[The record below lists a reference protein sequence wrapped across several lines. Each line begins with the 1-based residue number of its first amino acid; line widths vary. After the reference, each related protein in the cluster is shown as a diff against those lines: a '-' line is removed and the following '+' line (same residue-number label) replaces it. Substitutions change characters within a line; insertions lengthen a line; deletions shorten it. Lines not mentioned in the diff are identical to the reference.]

1 MNKNLIART
10 GKGLFLLFG
19 AAAVAGTALFFR
31 GEARTVTAWTTKPT
45 AGNITRTA
53 DTVIETVQ
61 PYLYTYTLEA
71 SNPDS
76 VPFSSFSEQGKMT
89 SDSWSSLEEDNKK
102 FKAAVLYFALPTVTV
117 PAHTAVT
124 YQVSCSVTG
133 KKGGD
138 GNLGNITQYIAK
150 ADKVSMLQ
158 NQNIVVS
165 DGANEA
171 TVLTSDS
178 SEGLY
183 HKKTLNIEERY
194 SSEGNYALVNRSD
207 EAKTFVP
214 GNNLLYCAKVNYYTT
229 GSGWFKVEWKSQLVI
244 SKISCKVTVSYET
257 MTDDSGVS
265 LTLDGNIGLNF
276 YLDVDYYTDDKTA
289 SYVELTYNRNKDSYD
304 TNRTTER
311 LPLSALTAESGG
323 RYKCIYKCTA
333 YLTAG
338 QLCDPVDLVLCDG
351 AGNRLYEI
359 KGYTA
364 KTYLDAVINDDAS
377 DSDLKALCSALLA
390 YGGAAQ
396 KYFGYSTDCLAAD
409 DAFIAACVGNVTAED
424 IPTTSSLTGAAE
436 GFSLRAVSFLAL
448 DASSVRVYY
457 RLDEG
462 CSIEDYTVS
471 VSDGFSV
478 RLGEK
483 TDAPY
488 IEVYGISSV
497 QLGEA
502 FTLTVTKNG
511 EAGGVAFTYSATDFA
526 KQVISKNADPAKTEM
541 FKALYLY
548 YQAATTYFGR

>member
-1 MNKNLIART
+1 MKKNLIART

-31 GEARTVTAWTTKPT
+31 GEARTVTALTEPT

-53 DTVIETVQ
+53 DTVTETLR
-61 PYLYTYTLEA
+61 PYLYTYSSG
-71 SNPDS
+71 SNPS
-76 VPFSSFSEQGKMT
+76 NITSSGTSLQLSSFAEQGQMT
-89 SDSWSSLEEDNKK
+89 SDSWPSSTDKN

-117 PAHTAVT
+117 PEHTAVT

-133 KKGGD
+133 KKEGHAHSGE
-138 GNLGNITQYIAK
+138 ITQYIAR
-150 ADKVSMLQ
+150 ADKASMP
-158 NQNIVVS
+158 QNIVVS
-165 DGANEA
+165 DEAKGAENVYGEK
-171 TVLTSDS
+171 TVLASDS
-178 SEGLY
+178 SPIVY
-183 HKKTLNIEERY
+183 HSKMLKIEESY

-207 EAKTFVP
+207 EAKTFAP
-214 GNNLLYCAKVNYYTT
+214 ENNLFYCAKVNT
-229 GSGWFKVEWKSQLVI
+229 FKLFKYLDSQLVI
-244 SKISCKVTVSYET
+244 SGISCTVTVSYET

-276 YLDVDYYTDDKTA
+276 YLDVDYYTDDKTN
-289 SYVELTYNRNKDSYD
+289 SYAELTYNRNKDSYD

-311 LPLSALTAESGG
+311 LPLSALTAESDG
-323 RYKCIYKCTA
+323 RYKFTA

-338 QLCDPVDLVLCDG
+338 QLCDPVDLVLFDG
-351 AGNRLYEI
+351 AGNRLYGVE
-359 KGYTA
+359 GYTA
-364 KTYLDAVINDDAS
+364 KTYLDAVINNDGS

-409 DAFIAACVGNVTAED
+409 DAFIAACVENVTAED

-502 FTLTVTKNG
+502 FTLTVAKNG